1 MMNDM
6 SIEKQDGAA
15 NEERMVWVRPEVN
28 RIRAGDAENAGAGSL
43 DGGAGLS

>member
-6 SIEKQDGAA
+6 PNENQDIAA
-15 NEERMVWVRPEVN
+15 SEDRAEWVRPEVT
-28 RIRAGDAENAGAGSL
+28 RMRAGDAENSANPVL